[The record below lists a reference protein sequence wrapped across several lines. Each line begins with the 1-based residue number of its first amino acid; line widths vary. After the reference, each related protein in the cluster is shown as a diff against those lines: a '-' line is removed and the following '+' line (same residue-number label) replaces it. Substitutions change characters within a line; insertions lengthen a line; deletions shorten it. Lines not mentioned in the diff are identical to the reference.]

1 MIKAIIY
8 HSNTGHTIAYAKLLS
23 ESLNLPYYNLKEA
36 PSNLKK
42 EDEIIYLSW
51 ICAGVI
57 TKLKKVSQTYK
68 IKCIGMVGAYPN
80 TDKYLKEL
88 QKNNGL
94 TIPSFYLQGGIDYSK
109 LKGFKKL
116 IVKAVGKTIPKENT
130 ELVNLFQNGGNY
142 VKKENLEEL
151 IKYVEKS
158 DKKRI
163 D

>member
-8 HSNTGHTIAYAKLLS
+8 HSNTGHTMAYAKLLS
-23 ESLNLPYYNLKEA
+23 KELNLPCYFLEEA
-36 PSNLKK
+36 KTYVKK
-42 EDEIIYLSW
+42 EDEVIYLSW

-57 TKLKKVSQTYK
+57 TKLKKISRTYK
-68 IKCIGMVGAYPN
+68 VKCIGMVGAYPN

-109 LKGFKKL
+109 LKGLKKL

-130 ELVNLFQNGGNY
+130 ELLNLFQNGGSY

-151 IKYVEKS
+151 IKYVKTGEIKNV
-158 DKKRI
+158 
-163 D
+163 

>member
-8 HSNTGHTIAYAKLLS
+8 HSNTGYTMAYAKLLS
-23 ESLNLPYYNLKEA
+23 KELNLPCYSLEEA
-36 PSNLKK
+36 KTYVKK
-42 EDEIIYLSW
+42 EDEVIYLSW

-57 TKLKKVSQTYK
+57 TKLKKISRTYK
-68 IKCIGMVGAYPN
+68 VKCIGMVGAYPN

-109 LKGFKKL
+109 LKGLKKL

-130 ELVNLFQNGGNY
+130 ELLNLFQNGGSY

-151 IKYVEKS
+151 IKYVKTGEIKNV
-158 DKKRI
+158 
-163 D
+163 

>member
-8 HSNTGHTIAYAKLLS
+8 HSNTGYTMAYAKLLS
-23 ESLNLPYYNLKEA
+23 KELNLPCYSLEETKTYV
-36 PSNLKK
+36 KK
-42 EDEIIYLSW
+42 EDEVIYLSW

-57 TKLKKVSQTYK
+57 TKLKKISRTYK
-68 IKCIGMVGAYPN
+68 VKCIGMVGAYPN

-109 LKGFKKL
+109 LKGLKKL

-130 ELVNLFQNGGNY
+130 ELLNLFQNGGSY

-151 IKYVEKS
+151 IKYVKTGEIKNV
-158 DKKRI
+158 
-163 D
+163 

>member
-8 HSNTGHTIAYAKLLS
+8 HSNTGHTMAYAKLLS
-23 ESLNLPYYNLKEA
+23 ESLNLPCYSLEEA
-36 PSNLKK
+36 KTYVKK
-42 EDEIIYLSW
+42 EGKIIYLSW

-57 TKLKKVSQTYK
+57 TKLKEVSRTYK
-68 IKCIGMVGAYPN
+68 VKCIGMVGAYPN

-94 TIPSFYLQGGIDYSK
+94 TIPNFYLQGGINYSK
-109 LKGFKKL
+109 LKGLKKL

-130 ELVNLFQNGGNY
+130 ELVNLFQNGGSY

-151 IKYVEKS
+151 IKYVKTGEIKNV
-158 DKKRI
+158 
-163 D
+163 

>member
-8 HSNTGHTIAYAKLLS
+8 HSNTGYTMAYAKLLS
-23 ESLNLPYYNLKEA
+23 KELNLPCYSLEEA
-36 PSNLKK
+36 KTYVKK
-42 EDEIIYLSW
+42 EDEVIYLSW

-57 TKLKKVSQTYK
+57 TKLKKISRTYK
-68 IKCIGMVGAYPN
+68 VKCIGMVGAYPN

-94 TIPSFYLQGGIDYSK
+94 TIPSFYLQGGIDYSE
-109 LKGFKKL
+109 LKGLKKL

-130 ELVNLFQNGGNY
+130 ELLNLFQNGGSY

-151 IKYVEKS
+151 IKYVKTGEIKNV
-158 DKKRI
+158 
-163 D
+163 

>member
-1 MIKAIIY
+1 MDF
-8 HSNTGHTIAYAKLLS
+8 
-23 ESLNLPYYNLKEA
+23 LNK
-36 PSNLKK
+36 
-42 EDEIIYLSW
+42 I
-51 ICAGVI
+51 G
-57 TKLKKVSQTYK
+57 KKVSQTYK

-88 QKNNGL
+88 QKNNWL

-116 IVKAVGKTIPKENT
+116 IVKAVGKTISKENT

-151 IKYVEKS
+151 IKYVKTQINSQSMDE
-158 DKKRI
+158 
-163 D
+163 